1 MADHPMQK
9 PANQRSNDSQ
19 QHNMDITMRQA
30 TSNDAKRLTDEQWN
44 QLQSQI
50 KQHWGQLDDQAVRA
64 TQGDLAKL
72 TTLIEQQ
79 TGENRQRIET
89 TLRQLIDREP
99 ESEGSAGAGDRVR

>member
-1 MADHPMQK
+1 MTENKTNLSSAP
-9 PANQRSNDSQ
+9 NLS
-19 QHNMDITMRQA
+19 
-30 TSNDAKRLTDEQWN
+30 DAQWN

-50 KQHWGQLDDQAVRA
+50 QQHWAQLDEQALRT
-64 TQGDLAKL
+64 TQGDLVKL

-79 TGENRQRIET
+79 TGENRQHIET